1 MNISLEELR
10 AIPAPARTATWNPIP
25 HHEIYNQVETLLTKQ
40 IGIDILDTRIDTD
53 KTGNNVFVTHKLDF
67 AVTEKQTKF
76 PQLGWRNSTNKKLS
90 LGFTSG
96 TQIMV
101 CSNLV
106 FTGSWLEF
114 KKHTST
120 LDMEVVNLM
129 AIQGINHALNE
140 CVKMN
145 SYHDSMQEYK
155 RDRHHADHLFMEML
169 RVGVVSS
176 RQILDLSNAYDEE
189 KARYGEN
196 LYTIFNCA
204 TQTFREL
211 TLPTISERSYL
222 LNELVQKDME
232 VIDVEAETV
241 H

>member
-1 MNISLEELR
+1 MVIEGVINVLKSYEHISTFHNEMLE
-10 AIPAPARTATWNPIP
+10 
-25 HHEIYNQVETLLTKQ
+25 H
-40 IGIDILDTRIDTD
+40 
-53 KTGNNVFVTHKLDF
+53 
-67 AVTEKQTKF
+67 
-76 PQLGWRNSTNKKLS
+76 
-90 LGFTSG
+90 
-96 TQIMV
+96 
-101 CSNLV
+101 
-106 FTGSWLEF
+106 
-114 KKHTST
+114 
-120 LDMEVVNLM
+120 
-129 AIQGINHALNE
+129 
-140 CVKMN
+140 
-145 SYHDSMQEYK
+145 K